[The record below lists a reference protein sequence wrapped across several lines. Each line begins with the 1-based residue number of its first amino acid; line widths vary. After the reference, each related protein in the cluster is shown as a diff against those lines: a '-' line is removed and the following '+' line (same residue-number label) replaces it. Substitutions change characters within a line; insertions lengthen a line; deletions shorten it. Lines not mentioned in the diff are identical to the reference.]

1 MQWALKIT
9 YSVLTR
15 KKQYEVQVFLKKQTT
30 FFFSRA
36 FTLFKLFKVWASCCL
51 ICFLI
56 YLFIWYTYIQKN
68 IYPIQKYIQ
77 KLRSTDE
84 NILGKDNSKIPKVL
98 LFGGHSFNHVKAT
111 SILTASIEFIYFNQT
126 FWYSIISKLTLIYL
140 SICS

>member
-1 MQWALKIT
+1 MGSKDYLFCFN
-9 YSVLTR
+9 
-15 KKQYEVQVFLKKQTT
+15 KKETIWSTSLKKTNKQRS
-30 FFFSRA
+30 FFSRA
-36 FTLFKLFKVWASCCL
+36 FTLFKLFKVWASCSL

-77 KLRSTDE
+77 KLQSTDE

-98 LFGGHSFNHVKAT
+98 LFGDHSFNHIKIT

-126 FWYSIISKLTLIYL
+126 FYYSIISKLTLIYL